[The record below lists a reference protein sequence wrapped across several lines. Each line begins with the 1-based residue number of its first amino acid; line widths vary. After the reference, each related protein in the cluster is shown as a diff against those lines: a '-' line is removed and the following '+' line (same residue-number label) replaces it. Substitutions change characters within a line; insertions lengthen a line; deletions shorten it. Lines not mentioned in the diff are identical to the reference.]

1 MADSITYGEFLK
13 KENKKPIKGQ
23 NDRSLT
29 ATDQNDRSPT
39 ATDQTDRSPTATNQD
54 ERSQTE
60 TDHKEKSLTE
70 TETTLEDM
78 QSTILQVQDNLQ
90 DLTNKTTQDMMICK
104 RKHHQVKTSIHEY
117 QQAMD
122 KKIQIYEICIEDLQ
136 TEVSMLQKQT
146 EEYMFQKQTE
156 EPNHEDSDSSSVWEI
171 NSASSDSE
179 N

>member
-1 MADSITYGEFLK
+1 MGIIRQEKYIDYYYITMADSITYGEFLK
-13 KENKKPIKGQ
+13 KENKKTIKGQ
-23 NDRSLT
+23 NE
-29 ATDQNDRSPT
+29 RSPT
-39 ATDQTDRSPTATNQD
+39 ATD
-54 ERSQTE
+54 
-60 TDHKEKSLTE
+60 HKEMSPSE

-122 KKIQIYEICIEDLQ
+122 KKIQRYEICIEDLQ
-136 TEVSMLQKQT
+136 TEVSMLQKKT
-146 EEYMFQKQTE
+146 EV
-156 EPNHEDSDSSSVWEI
+156 SI
-171 NSASSDSE
+171 NRRIHVPEA